1 MKTFI
6 KRSLVIFLFLLFSAS
21 FKAQVFVI
29 PEAGLNLSNFSFAK
43 ENYSATV
50 GVGYQAGAL
59 ARLGKNAFLQTGLFY
74 SQFSNDITF
83 NDSLTVITGPVTV
96 NGLMLPVELGFN
108 LYNADIIRIRL
119 LAGINLAF
127 PLSINENV
135 FSVEKDNFKTSN
147 VGAAIGFGVDIFR
160 FVMDANFSFGINDM
174 ATFGDNNVSLN
185 LYTFSIGYL
194 IGDAY

>member
-1 MKTFI
+1 MKSFI
-6 KRSLVIFLFLLFSAS
+6 KRSLVIFLFLFFANS

-43 ENYSATV
+43 ANYSATV
-50 GVGYQAGAL
+50 GVGYQAGVL
-59 ARLGKNAFLQTGLFY
+59 ARMGKNAFLQTGLFY
-74 SQFSNDITF
+74 SQFSNDISF
-83 NDSLTVITGPVTV
+83 NDSLTAITGPVTV

-119 LAGINLAF
+119 LAGVNISF

-135 FSVEKDNFKTSN
+135 FSVEKENFKGSN
-147 VGAAIGFGVDIFR
+147 VGAAFGFGVDIFR
-160 FVMDANFSFGINDM
+160 FVMDANFSFGMNDM

>member
-1 MKTFI
+1 MKSFI
-6 KRSLVIFLFLLFSAS
+6 KRSLVIFLFLFFSNS

-29 PEAGLNLSNFSFAK
+29 PEAGFNLSNFSFAK
-43 ENYSATV
+43 DNYSATV
-50 GVGYQAGAL
+50 GVGYQVGAL

-74 SQFSNDITF
+74 SQFSNDISF
-83 NDSLTVITGPVTV
+83 NDSITLITGPVTV

-127 PLSINENV
+127 PLNVNENV
-135 FSVEKDNFKTSN
+135 FSVEKENFKGSN
-147 VGAAIGFGVDIFR
+147 VGAAIGFGFDIFR